1 MPINQGKI
9 NIVIDC
15 LAFLAN
21 DAVLNIRTAQKQGT
35 VFRTTFSDAPTL
47 RLQSFETIGERV
59 EGLQISFEEKKNT
72 VGYITFV
79 RLVPQ

>member
-15 LAFLAN
+15 SAFVA
-21 DAVLNIRTAQKQGT
+21 DVAVLNIRTAQKQGT

-47 RLQSFETIGERV
+47 RLQSFEAIAERV
-59 EGLQISFEEKKNT
+59 ESLQISFEKT
-72 VGYITFV
+72 LYITFV
-79 RLVPQ
+79 RLAPQ